1 MKKDGM
7 TKNTGITLIALVVT
21 IVILLILATVTINI
35 TFSEDGL
42 ITKAQEAQEAQAI
55 AVLKDRIGIIE
66 TAWATDKILNDDI
79 TLDDFFQDLVDNGII
94 NSTEEPDVVGPDD
107 NGNYQITTDDGFVFD
122 IIVDENGNITID
134 YAGSGDELAPN
145 LASIRILEKTTYS
158 VTVQAI
164 ASRAENATYTFS
176 YKLSTEDDSA
186 YQVVKN
192 QSSENTCEFTN
203 LVTNQ
208 TYHIKVVVENDVG
221 SSEKVISHKVG
232 ELASGTIT
240 KVAEPIWSNGTATLK
255 LQTSEQGVT
264 IQYQIGTIDGTW
276 LAYNEQT
283 GITGLVHGQ
292 RVYARIFDGVNG
304 SAESSIDIIDDIEPT
319 VQVTQGAVSTNSIT
333 VTVNATDAQS
343 GMPASPTYNYY
354 IKEST
359 TGSYPT
365 SPTHTGNQTT
375 QTFTGLTQGVS
386 YDIRVTV
393 ADNAGKMGTGTL
405 QGVTTGSIDNAE
417 GDLTE
422 GAIIA
427 SSPTW
432 DSNSHTA
439 SITLSKG
446 SGVARNLSIQWQIN
460 GIDAGG
466 WTTGESVTGISH
478 NDTVYARL
486 TDGTNHGQEGS
497 VTIKDGQ
504 VPQAAT
510 ITPSAT
516 STETGTAITATVTHR
531 DNESGVNVAS
541 SRWVYNTTAGNIGI
555 NAGSYTGG
563 TFSQNPQTISL
574 NASTEGTY
582 YLHVLTVDNA
592 GNARETISSA
602 ITVQKPAVADGS
614 FNSSKGV
621 NTPDLADG
629 LLTPIKW
636 NGSSWVVTTA
646 DDDSWYNYSTSSKQW
661 ANARTSDG
669 SMWVWIPRYAYQIS
683 SGYHTNSSSGGTI
696 NIKFMQGTSNTA
708 ADGTTS
714 WNNASGSGNWNIHPA
729 FNYNGTKAGIWVAK
743 FEASRSNA
751 TSSSAG
757 SGSTMKIQPGVQS
770 WRSISVNDIF
780 NTCKNYNSS
789 LNSHMMK
796 NSEWGAV
803 AYLSRS
809 SYGKNGEIW
818 INNSSSYITGS
829 AGNSASASSNTG
841 TTNDYTSTQ
850 GVNASTTGT
859 VYGIYDMSGGAY
871 EYVAAYVNN
880 GNSNLNTYGSSLVN
894 ETRSYM
900 KDVYDMGSGDTR
912 GANYAANSDV
922 YGDAVYETSSSASSP
937 YTNSWHGDYSNF
949 PYSGNP
955 FFFRGGFF
963 SRGSNAGAFYFNY
976 SAGSAGSYY
985 SFRPVLVSP

>member
-1 MKKDGM
+1 MKKDSM

-283 GITGLVHGQ
+283 GITGLTHGQ

-432 DSNSHTA
+432 SNGTA

-446 SGVARNLSIQWQIN
+446 SGVASNLSIQWQIN
-460 GIDAGG
+460 SIDAEG

-510 ITPSAT
+510 ISPSTT

-602 ITVQKPAVADGS
+602 ITVKKPAVADGS

-629 LLTPIKW
+629 KLTPIKW
-636 NGSSWVVTTA
+636 NGSSWVETTA

-743 FEASRSNA
+743 FEASSTTGNSNS
-751 TSSSAG
+751 TSGDNTTSK
-757 SGSTMKIQPGVQS
+757 TLQVKPGVAS
-770 WRSISVNDIF
+770 WRYIQVSNIF
-780 NTCKNYNSS
+780 TVCRNYNSS

-809 SYGKNGEIW
+809 SYGINGEIT
-818 INNSSSYITGS
+818 INSNSSYYTGGGS
-829 AGNSASASSNTG
+829 GNAYASNT
-841 TTNDYTSTQ
+841 NQ
-850 GVNASTTGT
+850 STTGT
-859 VYGIYDMSGGAY
+859 VYGIYDISGGSY

-880 GNSNLNTYGSSLVN
+880 GNSNLTTYGSSLVN
-894 ETRSYM
+894 AASYM

-912 GANYAANSDV
+912 AANYAANSDV
-922 YGDAVYETSSSASSP
+922 YGDAIYETSSGTYNTSGDSN
-937 YTNSWHGDYSNF
+937 TQSWHGDYSGF
-949 PYSGNP
+949 PSSTSP
-955 FFFRGGFF
+955 FFPRGGGF
-963 SRGSNAGAFYFNY
+963 GSGSYAGAFYFDNLNGGAHSVY
-976 SAGSAGSYY
+976 G
-985 SFRPVLVSP
+985 FRPVLVSP